1 MNHYSPKI
9 ITTLLIGYT
18 PIQNKKLQKKK
29 KRKIIS
35 PGLMQPSM
43 GLKTQVS
50 SLSSFYRLSSVS
62 WFKMAAPAPA
72 IVSAFQLRKNKKS
85 KKKCCPFSF
94 KGSCQKL
101 LTLLPFTFSHVA
113 HIQLDK
119 MIFWMVMSLLEN
131 NGYYLQNKRVR
142 MNMRDNQHSLPQGA
156 LRNFLC
162 HRYKRWKVNMTGL
175 AMILQKLFE
184 NATLIPGAPRIYPM
198 QDYGSHH
205 RYHPLTSLNR
215 CSLILS

>member
-1 MNHYSPKI
+1 MNHYSPET

-18 PIQNKKLQKKK
+18 PIQNKKFQKKQK
-29 KRKIIS
+29 QKIIS

-43 GLKTQVS
+43 VLRTQVT
-50 SLSSFYRLSSVS
+50 SLSSFYRLSSMS

-72 IVSAFQLRKNKKS
+72 ITSAFQLREKKKS
-85 KKKCCPFSF
+85 KKKCCPFPF

-101 LTLLPFTFSHVA
+101 LSHVA

-142 MNMRDNQHSLPQGA
+142 MNARDNQHSLPQGA
-156 LRNFLC
+156 LRNYLC
-162 HRYKRWKVNMTGL
+162 HRYKRWKVNMTCL
-175 AMILQKLFE
+175 AMVLQVLFK
-184 NATLIPGAPRIYPM
+184 NATLIPVAPRICPM
-198 QDYGSHH
+198 QDCGSHH